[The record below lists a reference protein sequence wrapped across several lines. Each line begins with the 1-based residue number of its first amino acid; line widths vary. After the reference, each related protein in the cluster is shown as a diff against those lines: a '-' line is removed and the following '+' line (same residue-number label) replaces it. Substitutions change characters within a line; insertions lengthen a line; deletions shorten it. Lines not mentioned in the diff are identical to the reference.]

1 MSPLMQKI
9 VISAAFFLFL
19 FVTGFWT
26 SKSGKPVNQVKMNIH
41 KFIALGAAIFV
52 GISLFRLRPAS
63 EWTALET
70 GAVIASAVIAVAAI
84 ITGGLSSLARP
95 LPAASIIH
103 KVTLYL
109 ALLSTA
115 AVLYLLAF

>member
-103 KVTLYL
+103 KVTPYL